1 MAVTP
6 GPRGWFLEFLVF
18 GFKQGWACLFGALM
32 LALLL
37 GTHLFWPADAPLH
50 RYDAITIGA
59 VLIQLGMLAFRLET
73 PKEALVILIFHIVG
87 TVMELFKTAAGSW
100 QYPEASLLHIG
111 AVPLFSGFMYA
122 AVGSYIARVW
132 RIFDFRYT
140 GYPPVRASYA
150 LAAAIYVN
158 FFAHHWLYDIRWLLF
173 AATALLFWRCQVW
186 FRPLHVHR
194 RMPLLVGW
202 GLVALFIW
210 FAENIGTFARA
221 WTYPSQDDGWRM
233 VGVEKLGSWYL
244 LMIISFVLVSLVQRP
259 KIPYEG
265 DERMASKLVPE
276 SRWTAAIENDR
287 LIIVDDKGETKQL
300 PLSALSGIAIET
312 NDRGPW
318 DADVWWLFFSAEDR
332 LELVYPQ
339 GATGEDLVIDRITEL
354 PGFDHAEMI
363 AAMTSTENATFA
375 VWRR

>member
-1 MAVTP
+1 MSDGDGGAGRGHSRFHAVRARLEAMAVEP

-18 GFKQGWACLFGALM
+18 GFKQGWACLFGGLM

-140 GYPPVRASYA
+140 GYPPVWASYA

-158 FFAHHWLYDIRWLLF
+158 FFAHHWLPDIRWLLF

-221 WTYPSQDDGWRM
+221 WTYPSQDDGWHM
-233 VGVEKLGSWYL
+233 VGLEKLGSWYL

-259 KIPYEG
+259 
-265 DERMASKLVPE
+265 
-276 SRWTAAIENDR
+276 
-287 LIIVDDKGETKQL
+287 
-300 PLSALSGIAIET
+300 
-312 NDRGPW
+312 RGP
-318 DADVWWLFFSAEDR
+318 DAT
-332 LELVYPQ
+332 P
-339 GATGEDLVIDRITEL
+339 
-354 PGFDHAEMI
+354 
-363 AAMTSTENATFA
+363 
-375 VWRR
+375 